1 MLIYIYFIIFYA
13 LLMIHFI
20 LQVIL

>member
-1 MLIYIYFIIFYA
+1 MLIYMYFIIFYA